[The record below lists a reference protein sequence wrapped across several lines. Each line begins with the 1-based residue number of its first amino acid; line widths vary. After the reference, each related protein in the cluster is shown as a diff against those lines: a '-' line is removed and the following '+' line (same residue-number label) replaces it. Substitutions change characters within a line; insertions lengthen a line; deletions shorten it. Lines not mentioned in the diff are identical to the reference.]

1 MKNLVSL
8 RAGIQVACCE
18 YVKAAGNVGNEDDIA
33 LRMMQAA
40 CREYDH
46 QRRGELLA
54 EACSALNGFRS
65 LFDEHDPEANRILA
79 SCEQHLPK

>member
-1 MKNLVSL
+1 MKHLVSL

-18 YVKAAGNVGNEDDIA
+18 YVKAAGHVGNEDDIA
-33 LRMMQAA
+33 LRMMHSA

-54 EACSALNGFRS
+54 EACSALNGFRV
-65 LFDEHDPEANRILA
+65 LFDEHDPEANRILMA
-79 SCEQHLPK
+79 CEPHLPK